1 MKNSSLG
8 LGYVRILY
16 MSLNTRYF
24 FYYDL
29 GLIIFGIVIL
39 FFAYRKGFV
48 RQLGDVLTLMATMVI
63 STLASPF
70 FAREIPL
77 MTARSEFEILE
88 RLQDSALQIVNTF
101 LWFLILFFGLRILY
115 RFLAFALHSKKKT
128 VLSFANHLLGLVLG
142 IVKVFLL
149 GAVLSLILRFPLIQ
163 YGDVYLNQSV
173 LRAWDPAIDSMIDYW
188 EGWIHHETE

>member
-1 MKNSSLG
+1 
-8 LGYVRILY
+8 

-142 IVKVFLL
+142 IVKVFLS